1 METLLVVITVLASLI
16 AIGMAVFAWR
26 TSAEE
31 KRHGR
36 ARVAALTAAAGVS
49 RGQDLA
55 FDAGITQIAP
65 ATPSLSG
72 FPSESPADFEPV
84 PHRDFLASATTT
96 AGSQHR
102 GLLAAAVIFALGVT
116 AFGVVRMTGS
126 ESTATAAPA
135 ATPLEL
141 LSLRHERQ
149 GSRLS
154 VAGLVRNPESG
165 AGVEQLNAVVL
176 LFDEQGTFVTSARA
190 AVEFARL
197 GAGDESPFVVSLD
210 APQNVARYRVSFR
223 SDDRTMP
230 HVDRRGDPAAAA
242 PVSQA
247 GRP

>member
-1 METLLVVITVLASLI
+1 METGLVVITVLASLM
-16 AIGMAVFAWR
+16 AIGMGLVAWR

-31 KRHGR
+31 KRRGR
-36 ARVAALTAAAGVS
+36 ARVAALTAAAGMT
-49 RGQDLA
+49 RGQDQVVDGASPLH
-55 FDAGITQIAP
+55 
-65 ATPSLSG
+65 G
-72 FPSESPADFEPV
+72 FRSESPADFEPV
-84 PHRDFLASATTT
+84 PHRDFLGSATTT

-102 GLLAAAVIFALGVT
+102 GLLAAAVIFGLGLT
-116 AFGVVRMTGS
+116 AFGVVRMMGN
-126 ESTATAAPA
+126 EPTATAAPA

-149 GSRLS
+149 GPRLS

-190 AVEFARL
+190 PVEFAGL

-247 GRP
+247 R